1 MNFDENNSEKELT
14 VKNKVVLVLAVLSF
28 AILIILVIMDYTPPV
43 YKEFSSDNFYVGV
56 YGDDVDPRSTYRKMT
71 YSDVTG
77 SSGCRNELTRSDSAT
92 VCGRFMWIGE
102 SLEIKSAADID
113 SMAVNG
119 DTTRIQ
125 PYVDGAN
132 IVAPARI
139 AFVNS
144 NINQESRDSIYMAVS
159 INNKYILRWD
169 NIKTWWCH
177 IGKENPNKHTQV
189 IGAGGEAAVVSAGYI
204 VGQANSDTVV
214 SLYKINDDGSTTP
227 VPVSELF
234 F

>member
-1 MNFDENNSEKELT
+1 MNSDKDDNEKELT
-14 VKNKVVLVLAVLSF
+14 VRNKVVLVLAVLSF
-28 AILIILVIMDYTPPV
+28 AILAVLIIMDYTPPI
-43 YKEFSSDNFYVGV
+43 YKEFSSDNFYVGI

-77 SSGCRNELTRSDSAT
+77 SNGCRTELTRSESAT
-92 VCGRFMWIGE
+92 VCGRFIWIGE
-102 SLEIKSAADID
+102 GLEIKSAADIN

-125 PYVDGAN
+125 PYPDDAN
-132 IVAPARI
+132 IVAPARV

-144 NINQESRDSIYMAVS
+144 NINQESRDSIYMAVN

-189 IGAGGEAAVVSAGYI
+189 VGAGGEAAVVSAGYI
-204 VGQANSDTVV
+204 IGQANSNTVV